1 MKCTTVDFRVYND
14 FYNKNINK
22 ENFDDFDLEKII
34 DIIKYYNT
42 LVKVKRHLKRNRFGG
57 DLTLEYF
64 ELTEGE
70 KTSIGIYLNKKLKIF
85 KFKLDKRL
93 FELIDENPEISDE
106 LDKSGLYSKLDQFVS
121 RKLLEQEIY
130 YTEFE
135 DCVLELCK
143 IHIYKEFP
151 YVNSLNKG
159 DLKRLI
165 TKSIKKKKR
174 ILYYNNLSTESK
186 KLFRDRK
193 NLSFNVWK
201 IKNED
206 RYKEQQKE
214 IKKNWIIK
222 KRENDPEYYKNYAK
236 RTLEATRKFR
246 EKIKQEDKYK
256 YTETNRVYKRRS
268 ELQRKLGRK
277 LTDDELNKIK
287 KEEELVTEKIK
298 EKDNSPEELYK
309 QTLSPE
315 ELKIYRK
322 KKRAEYK
329 KAWVSKQIEERGE
342 EFLIQKRQ
350 ASTDSKKKKKLKLT
364 SI

>member
-1 MKCTTVDFRVYND
+1 MKFDNIQFGIYYD
-14 FYNKNINK
+14 FYNKDIYE

-34 DIIKYYNT
+34 KVIKYYNE
-42 LVKVKRHLKRNRFGG
+42 LIEIKNYFKQIKIGG
-57 DLTLEYF
+57 DLTSEY
-64 ELTEGE
+64 LKLSGGE
-70 KTSIGIYLNKKLKIF
+70 KTSIGIYFNKKLKLF
-85 KFKLDKRL
+85 KFILDKRL
-93 FELIDENPEISDE
+93 FELIDENPEISNE
-106 LDKSGLYSKLDQFVS
+106 LDKLGLYSKFDQFIS
-121 RKLLEQEIY
+121 REILEQEKFKTIY
-130 YTEFE
+130 E
-135 DCVLELCK
+135 DYILLFKDNPFKLTIEDLENLSAK
-143 IHIYKEFP
+143 IISK
-151 YVNSLNKG
+151 
-159 DLKRLI
+159 DI
-165 TKSIKKKKR
+165 R
-174 ILYYNNLSTESK
+174 ILTYK
-186 KLFRDRK
+186 KLSPENKRFHRIRK
-193 NLSFNVWK
+193 TLSFIKYKNNV
-201 IKNED
+201 KNID
-206 RYKEQQKE
+206 KYKKLQKE
-214 IKKNWIIK
+214 AKKNWIIK
-222 KRENDPEYYKNYAK
+222 KRENEPEFYKDYAR

-277 LTDDELNKIK
+277 LTDAELNKIK

-322 KKRAEYK
+322 KKRSEYK
-329 KAWVSKQIEERGE
+329 KAWVAKQIEERGE